1 MVKQEQEIEFILFS
15 LCAFEK
21 SVDLVCNFIIIFIY
35 VQKIYKSKESCKTS
49 ESGKDLVFFSKRKK
63 QTIKSQAIVG
73 RRSKN
78 PVLSSVK

>member
-49 ESGKDLVFFSKRKK
+49 ESGNDLVFFFRNEKSKQLKAKRLWEGEVK
-63 QTIKSQAIVG
+63 T
-73 RRSKN
+73 
-78 PVLSSVK
+78 LSCLV

>member
-21 SVDLVCNFIIIFIY
+21 SLDLVCNFIIIFIY

-49 ESGKDLVFFSKRKK
+49 ESGNDLVFSKQKNK
-63 QTIKSQAIVG
+63 QIKAKPLWEG
-73 RRSKN
+73 ENKT
-78 PVLSSVK
+78 LSCLV

>member
-49 ESGKDLVFFSKRKK
+49 ESGKDLVFFFRNEKSK
-63 QTIKSQAIVG
+63 QIKAKRLWEGEV
-73 RRSKN
+73 KT
-78 PVLSSVK
+78 LSCLV

>member
-21 SVDLVCNFIIIFIY
+21 SLDLVCNFIIIFIY

-49 ESGKDLVFFSKRKK
+49 ESGNDLVFFFETKK
-63 QTIKSQAIVG
+63 ANK
-73 RRSKN
+73 
-78 PVLSSVK
+78 

>member
-49 ESGKDLVFFSKRKK
+49 ESGKDLVFFRNEKSK
-63 QTIKSQAIVG
+63 QIKAKRLWEGEV
-73 RRSKN
+73 KT
-78 PVLSSVK
+78 LSCLV

>member
-49 ESGKDLVFFSKRKK
+49 ESGNDLVFSKRKSK
-63 QTIKSQAIVG
+63 QIKAKRLWEGEV
-73 RRSKN
+73 KT
-78 PVLSSVK
+78 LSCLV